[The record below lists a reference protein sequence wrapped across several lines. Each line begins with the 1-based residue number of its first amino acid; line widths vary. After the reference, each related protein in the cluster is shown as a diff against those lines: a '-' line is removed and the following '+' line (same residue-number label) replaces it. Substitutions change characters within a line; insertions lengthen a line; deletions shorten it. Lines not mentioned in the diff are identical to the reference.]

1 MGHREDFAFI
11 LSEMEP
17 LEGSEHVFS
26 PDLAVGNQQLGKEAG
41 REVVQ
46 VSSDENG

>member
-1 MGHREDFAFI
+1 MGPCGPQGGLCLY

-26 PDLAVGNQQLGKEAG
+26 PDLAACGEPAIEERS
-41 REVVQ
+41 RERDGPGEQ
-46 VSSDENG
+46 